1 MKIVVLT
8 GSPHANGTTSVLAE
22 QFIKGAEY
30 KGHEVYRFDAAF
42 KNIHPC
48 LGCDACGMN
57 GPCVHKDDI
66 ERELI
71 TRLMETDL
79 VALIS
84 PVYYSHVSAQ
94 LKTLIDRFYSR
105 TGHISDKKSVILV
118 AAGSDTP
125 NTLRS
130 VQKYYQ
136 TLSSYMRWQSQGAV
150 WAKGCATKEQI
161 LRTEYPKAA
170 YALGYKL

>member
-22 QFIKGAEY
+22 QFIKGAQA
-30 KGHEVYRFDAAF
+30 KGHDVYRFDAAF

-66 ERELI
+66 QRELI
-71 TRLMETDL
+71 SQLMEADL
-79 VALIS
+79 IALIS
-84 PVYYSHVSAQ
+84 PVYYFHVSAQ

-105 TGHISDKKSVILV
+105 SGRISDKKSVMLV
-118 AAGSDTP
+118 TAGSATSL
-125 NTLRS
+125 TLRS

-136 TLSSYMRWQSQGAV
+136 TLSSYMRWQNQGAV

-170 YALGYKL
+170 YDLGYKL

>member
-22 QFIKGAEY
+22 QFIKGAQA
-30 KGHEVYRFDAAF
+30 KGHDVYRFDAAF

-150 WAKGCATKEQI
+150 WAKGCATKDQI
-161 LRTEYPKAA
+161 LRTEYPQTA
-170 YALGYKL
+170 YDLGYKL

>member
-8 GSPHANGTTSVLAE
+8 GSSHANGTTSVLAE
-22 QFIKGAEY
+22 QFIKGAQA
-30 KGHEVYRFDAAF
+30 KGHDVYRFDAAF

-125 NTLRS
+125 DTLRS

-150 WAKGCATKEQI
+150 WAKGCVTKEQI
-161 LRTEYPKAA
+161 LRTEYPQAA
-170 YALGYKL
+170 YDLGYKL

>member
-22 QFIKGAEY
+22 QFIKGAQA
-30 KGHEVYRFDAAF
+30 KGHDVYRFDAAF

-150 WAKGCATKEQI
+150 LAKGCATKEQI
-161 LRTEYPKAA
+161 LRTEYPQVA
-170 YALGYKL
+170 YDLGYKL

>member
-22 QFIKGAEY
+22 QFIKGAED

-48 LGCDACGMN
+48 QGCDACGMN
-57 GPCVHKDDI
+57 GPCVFKDDI

-71 TRLMETDL
+71 TKLVDADL
-79 VALIS
+79 IALIS

-105 TGHISDKKSVILV
+105 TGSISDKKSVVLV
-118 AAGSDTP
+118 AAVSDTP
-125 NTLRS
+125 ATLRS

-150 WAKGCATKEQI
+150 WAKGCQTKEQI